1 MHLSSKTP
9 KNSKNCSLSISL
21 LFIFNCYNKS
31 EILSVLICL
40 WKIEYLDVFIIMDNL
55 LDINHS

>member
-1 MHLSSKTP
+1 MHSSSKTP
-9 KNSKNCSLSISL
+9 KNSKNYSLSISL
-21 LFIFNCYNKS
+21 LFIFNFYNKS